1 MPDGREQED
10 EPIEA
15 GAPPHRRTPASLP
28 AAWSGVD
35 PDDDLTY
42 TMLSWLST

>member
-1 MPDGREQED
+1 MLDGHEQED

-15 GAPPHRRTPASLP
+15 GALPHRTPASLP

-42 TMLSWLST
+42 IMLSWLST